1 MNWTTS
7 FLWWPLM
14 YWHSDTNVRTA
25 QPKGHQ
31 PRFRTAGRRDSGRR
45 DSFGPGCGRSLVSS

>member
-7 FLWWPLM
+7 FLWWPPM
-14 YWHSDTNVRTA
+14 YRHSGTNVCTA

-31 PRFRTAGRRDSGRR
+31 PRFRVAARRGDSSRR
-45 DSFGPGCGRSLVSS
+45 DSFGPG